1 MPKLETV
8 PYWRLSVTVLRAK
21 LHHSHDYWSES
32 DCYVILKLP
41 TSSARPHRTK
51 VVPSTNNPEWNA
63 TFHFRIQSQ
72 VKNVLEMQ
80 VYDEDPFMPDDLCSV
95 VMFDICNLTLG
106 QKQTK
111 IFIINEKIKDE
122 LWVEFEMVES
132 VEDPGMYMSNGV
144 LVAAPLST
152 LDVTAKSLGTAIQ
165 NLILKLKGAYME
177 EHVFSPGLVDS
188 LRYYINR
195 DLETELS
202 VQGDDTVQP
211 ISLSP
216 DSLRPVSSKQELK
229 LPVGKDFVDLELKSE
244 ESSEQELAVRLDF
257 DISSAEKHFLEKRK
271 VVVGRALQKLLEL
284 SSPPD
289 TDKVPLV
296 GVVCSGG
303 GTRAMAATFGSLK
316 GLQTLGILDA
326 VSYITGVSGSTW
338 AMSVLYDNA
347 DWSQGDLSTITEP
360 IKAEMI
366 KRYQDILSTE
376 QLSYYFEEMNL
387 KEKEGHPVTY
397 IDMWGLAI
405 EHLIHGK
412 KWETTLS
419 DQRRAL
425 SEGQNP
431 LPIYTAV
438 NTKTKRSVT
447 EKEWC
452 EFNPYEVGLPKY
464 GAFVPTEDFGSEYF
478 LGHRVKRLPEIR
490 LPFLIGMWSSVF
502 SLNLTDLWRHT
513 TGFAPSWI
521 GGGPDVTNTETD
533 SRPST
538 LDTFLIKPA
547 SYITQS
553 ITGFFTSR
561 PIVTQ
566 IYNFMRGLYLH
577 WDYNSKSGFT
587 VGQDTHPDA
596 FPNQLTP
603 ADQFLDLV
611 DAGFSCNM
619 AFTPVLRTHR
629 RMDLILSLNYS
640 WNSDQFKVLKKT
652 QQHCTDHKIP
662 FPQVDFSRVEKEP
675 MKEVY
680 VFEDKNNP
688 KAPIVVHFPMVNL
701 TYREFKAPGVQREG
715 ADELKQG
722 DVDVSTDDSPYHTMN
737 LAYQPEDFQKLM
749 DLSSYNVLKNSDI
762 LLSALRRA
770 LQRERVHEDEDEDG
784 HKDHSC
790 A

>member
-21 LHHSHDYWSES
+21 LHHSLDYFSES

-51 VVPSTNNPEWNA
+51 TVPNGNNPEWNE
-63 TFHFRIQSQ
+63 TFHFRIHSH

-95 VMFDICNLTLG
+95 ILFDISNLSLG

-111 IFIINEKIKDE
+111 MFMIHETTKDE

-132 VEDPGMYMSNGV
+132 VEDPGKYMSNGV
-144 LVAAPLST
+144 LVAAPLSI
-152 LDVTAKSLGTAIQ
+152 LDVTAKPLATAIQ

-202 VQGDDTVQP
+202 VQGDDTVHP
-211 ISLSP
+211 ICLSP
-216 DSLRPVSSKQELK
+216 DSLRPVSCKQELK
-229 LPVGKDFVDLELKSE
+229 LPVGQDFVDLELNSG

-257 DISSAEKHFLEKRK
+257 DIPSAEKHFLEKRK
-271 VVVGRALQKLLEL
+271 VVVDRALQKLLEL

-338 AMSVLYDNA
+338 AMSILYQNA
-347 DWSQGDLSTITEP
+347 DWSQGDLSMIIEP
-360 IKAEMI
+360 VKTEMI
-366 KRYQDILSTE
+366 KRYQDILSTD

-387 KEKEGHPVTY
+387 KEKEGHTATY

-405 EHLIHGK
+405 EHLIYGK

-419 DQRRAL
+419 DQKRAV

-438 NTKTKRSVT
+438 NTKTKGSVT
-447 EKEWC
+447 EAEWC

-490 LPFLIGMWSSVF
+490 LPFLIGIWSSVF
-502 SLNLTDLWRHT
+502 SISLTDVWRHA
-513 TGFAPSWI
+513 TGYVPSWL
-521 GGGPDVTNTETD
+521 GGDVTNTETD
-533 SRPST
+533 SSSSS
-538 LDTFLIKPA
+538 LGIFLIKPA

-561 PIVTQ
+561 PIVSQ

-577 WDYNSKSGFT
+577 WDYNSKASFT
-587 VGQDTHPDA
+587 TGQDTHPDKY
-596 FPNQLTP
+596 PNQLTP
-603 ADQFLDLV
+603 TDHTLNLV
-611 DAGFSCNM
+611 DSAFSCN
-619 AFTPVLRTHR
+619 TGIPPVLRYHR

-640 WNSDQFKVLKKT
+640 WEVDQFEVLKKT
-652 QQHCTDHKIP
+652 QQHCTDHRIP
-662 FPQVDFSRVEKEP
+662 FPPIDFSRVEKEP

-701 TYREFKAPGVQREG
+701 TFREFKAPGVQREG

-722 DVDVSTDDSPYHTMN
+722 DVDVSTDNSPYQTTK

-749 DLSSYNVLKNSDI
+749 DLTSYNVLNNRDI

-770 LQRERVHEDEDEDG
+770 LQRERVCEDEDE

-790 A
+790 S

>member
-1 MPKLETV
+1 MPKLEAV

-21 LHHSHDYWSES
+21 LLHSHDYWSES

-41 TSSARPHRTK
+41 TSSACSHRTQT
-51 VVPSTNNPEWNA
+51 VPNSNNPEWNE
-63 TFHFRIQSQ
+63 TFHFRIHSH

-80 VYDEDPFMPDDLCSV
+80 VYDEDPFMPDELCSV
-95 VMFDICNLTLG
+95 IMFDICNLTLG

-111 IFIINEKIKDE
+111 MFIINEKTRDK

-132 VEDPGMYMSNGV
+132 VEDPGIYMSNGV

-152 LDVTAKSLGTAIQ
+152 LDITAKHLGAVIQ
-165 NLILKLKGAYME
+165 NLILKLKGAYKE
-177 EHVFSPGLVDS
+177 EHVLSPGLVGS

-202 VQGDDTVQP
+202 TQGDYTFQP

-216 DSLRPVSSKQELK
+216 DSLRPVSFKQDLK
-229 LPVGKDFVDLELKSE
+229 LPVGQDFVDLELKSG
-244 ESSEQELAVRLDF
+244 ESSEQELALRLDF
-257 DISSAEKHFLEKRK
+257 DIPSAEKHFLEKRK

-284 SSPPD
+284 RSPPD

-303 GTRAMAATFGSLK
+303 GTRAMTGIFGSLRA
-316 GLQTLGILDA
+316 LQSLGILDA

-338 AMSVLYDNA
+338 AMSILYENA
-347 DWSQGDLSTITEP
+347 NWSQGDLSTITEP
-360 IKAEMI
+360 IKTEMI
-366 KRYQDILSTE
+366 KRYQDIVSTR
-376 QLSYYFEEMNL
+376 QLSYYFEEMNH

-405 EHLIHGK
+405 EHLIYGK
-412 KWETTLS
+412 KWKSTLS
-419 DQRRAL
+419 DQKRAV

-431 LPIYTAV
+431 LPIYTSV
-438 NTKTKRSVT
+438 NTKTKGSVT
-447 EKEWC
+447 EAEWC

-490 LPFLIGMWSSVF
+490 LPFLIGIWSSVF
-502 SLNLTDLWRHT
+502 SINLTDLWYHA
-513 TGFAPSWI
+513 TGYVPSWI
-521 GGGPDVTNTETD
+521 GGDVTNTETD

-547 SYITQS
+547 SYIAQS
-553 ITGFFTSR
+553 ITSFFNSR
-561 PIVTQ
+561 PIVSQ

-577 WDYNSKSGFT
+577 WDYNSKTGFT
-587 VGQDTHPDA
+587 AGQDTHPDA

-603 ADQFLDLV
+603 ADHFLDLV
-611 DAGFSCNM
+611 DAGFACNM
-619 AFTPVLRTHR
+619 AFTPVLRPHR
-629 RMDLILSLNYS
+629 CMDLILSFNYS
-640 WNSDQFKVLKKT
+640 WDSDQFDVLKKT
-652 QQHCTDHKIP
+652 QKHCTDHRIP
-662 FPQVDFSRVEKEP
+662 FPHIDFSHVEKKP

-701 TYREFKAPGVQREG
+701 TFRKFKAPGVKREG
-715 ADELKQG
+715 VDELKQG
-722 DVDVSTDDSPYHTMN
+722 EIDVITGDSPYHTMN

-749 DLSSYNVLKNSDI
+749 DLSSYNVLNNSDI

-770 LQRERVHEDEDEDG
+770 LQRKNPRRQ
-784 HKDHSC
+784 K
-790 A
+790 